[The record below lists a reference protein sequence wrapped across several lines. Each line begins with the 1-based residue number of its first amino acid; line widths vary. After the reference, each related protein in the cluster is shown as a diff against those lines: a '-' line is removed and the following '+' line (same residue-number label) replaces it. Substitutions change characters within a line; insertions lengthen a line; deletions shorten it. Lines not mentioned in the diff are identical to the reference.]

1 MEKGLKKGTLALFK
15 GENGKWFEGELYEHV
30 VSANKSVE
38 TYICKMKDGA
48 LRIATESK
56 PIPVKEELN
65 SYHISF
71 FTDSSEFYSNG
82 LIVKGENMASAL
94 LIFNEK
100 HPNIDPI
107 YIIKQN

>member
-1 MEKGLKKGTLALFK
+1 MEKSLKKGTLALFK
-15 GENGKWFEGELYEHV
+15 GENGNWFEGELYECV
-30 VSANKSVE
+30 ETANKSTI
-38 TYICKMKDGA
+38 TYICKMKDGC

-56 PIPVKEELN
+56 PMPIKEELN

-82 LIVKGENMASAL
+82 LIVKSENMASAL
-94 LIFNEK
+94 LVFNEK

-107 YIIKQN
+107 YIIKHN

>member
-1 MEKGLKKGTLALFK
+1 MEKSLKKGTLALFK
-15 GENGKWFEGELYEHV
+15 GENGKWFEGELYEYLE
-30 VSANKSVE
+30 SNK
-38 TYICKMKDGA
+38 TYICKMKDGG
-48 LRIATESK
+48 LRLANETK

-94 LIFNEK
+94 SIFNEK

>member
-1 MEKGLKKGTLALFK
+1 MIMEKKLRKGDLALFK
-15 GENGKWFEGELYEHV
+15 GENGNWFEGELYEYV
-30 VSANKSVE
+30 DSTN
-38 TYICKMKDGA
+38 TYICKMKDGCMR
-48 LRIATESK
+48 LATDSK
-56 PIPVKEELN
+56 AIPIKDELN

-94 LIFNEK
+94 LIFKEK